1 MSVWLKYTVCDI
13 SGAGESIG
21 GSTTR
26 RYARE
31 GARAFLVGR
40 TQSKRNQVVDE
51 WLRPA
56 QPKARFAIRLVQGC
70 TATEGTHA
78 RSGV

>member
-1 MSVWLKYTVCDI
+1 MSVWSKYTVCDI

-21 GSTTR
+21 GATTSG
-26 RYARE
+26 YARE
-31 GARAFLVGR
+31 GARVFLVGR
-40 TQSKRNQVVDE
+40 TPSKRDQVVDE

-56 QPKARFAIRLVQGC
+56 QSKARVAVRLVHDC
-70 TATEGTHA
+70 IATEGTHA